1 MGGVR
6 TAGDLVLR
14 MQIAK
19 KMKIDEAKE
28 YVAEKLGV
36 TVEDLHDVVIMTE
49 KRTEMGLGLAHVEP
63 CAEENNGMAAKF
75 KIAEALGIRIN
86 SVEKFKVR
94 SGLKTQKE
102 EDEDIRRMMEEAA
115 AENEE

>member
-14 MQIAK
+14 MQLAK
-19 KMKIDEAKE
+19 KMKIDQAKE

-36 TVEDLHDVVIMTE
+36 TLEELHDVVTMTD
-49 KRTEMGLGLAHVEP
+49 KRSELGLGLAHVEP

-75 KIAEALGIRIN
+75 RIAEVLGIEIN
-86 SVEKFKVR
+86 SVNKFKER
-94 SGLKTQKE
+94 CGLK
-102 EDEDIRRMMEEAA
+102 
-115 AENEE
+115 